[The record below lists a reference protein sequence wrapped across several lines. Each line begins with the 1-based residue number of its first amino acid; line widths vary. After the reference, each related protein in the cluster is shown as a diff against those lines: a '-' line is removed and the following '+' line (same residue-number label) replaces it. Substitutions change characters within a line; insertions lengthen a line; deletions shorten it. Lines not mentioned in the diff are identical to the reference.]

1 MLEFICCKTS
11 HNVTVRCRPETIVI
25 SGPLRR
31 SLGSHLGANLMLAG
45 IARTVFLFSGSY
57 NTAKRDLIILSPARG
72 RSKNKIDTSS
82 SRLAV

>member
-57 NTAKRDLIILSPARG
+57 NTAKRG